1 MAQDITVDL
10 NVPIVNPE
18 DGTPTMAFED
28 ILTGISTTGTNNAES
43 LNRRVNYV
51 RPLLRNDTE
60 LLERQINTPRPARI
74 PEGVTED
81 LERQINYPR
90 LTPVAA
96 LRKDIDDLMA
106 QMPRP
111 VPSHSKNSAEIET
124 IMRQMTTQWRAL
136 LAPIKQRL
144 DALEAMG

>member
-1 MAQDITVDL
+1 MVQDITVDL
-10 NVPIVNPE
+10 NVPIVNPK
-18 DGTPTMAFED
+18 DGTPTTAFED
-28 ILTGISTTGTNNAES
+28 ILTVISTAETNNAES

-51 RPLLRNDTE
+51 RAVPQRGIE
-60 LLERQINTPRPARI
+60 SLERQINTPRPARV
-74 PEGVTED
+74 PEGLTED

-90 LTPVAA
+90 STQIAG
-96 LRKDIDDLMA
+96 LRKDVDDLMA

-111 VPSHSKNSAEIET
+111 ALSHNKNSAEIED
-124 IMRQMTTQWRAL
+124 IMRQMTTRWSAV